1 MSNHK
6 PYGHLT
12 DEQIEGMSDSEKLSV
27 VLSRVGHLYEAFPNS
42 DVRGHCAY
50 HDAKIR
56 AAVAEE
62 EFWKELKLDIAK
74 KGAWGLLLIITG
86 LLILGLA
93 AKIGLPAIGKP

>member
-1 MSNHK
+1 MPHSK

-12 DEQIEGMSDSEKLSV
+12 DEHIEKMTDSEKITV
-27 VLSRVGHLYEAFPNS
+27 VLDRVEHLYEAFPS
-42 DVRGHCAY
+42 GDVIGHCSY

-74 KGAWGLLLIITG
+74 KGAWGLLLIIVG
-86 LLILGLA
+86 LIMLGLTV
-93 AKIGLPAIGKP
+93 KMGGWRP